1 MLQHPF
7 HQTFHLFLSHLL
19 RPFKLPRGQQFRHAH
34 FLHEPPVRAVRRR
47 HEPRQ
52 PKRQLLG
59 EGEDGAGRERQVVA
73 LEDVAGDFGGGD
85 DQEAAGGS
93 KAEEE
98 EGAVRGGEGV
108 ERGVEG

>member
-1 MLQHPF
+1 M
-7 HQTFHLFLSHLL
+7 
-19 RPFKLPRGQQFRHAH
+19 
-34 FLHEPPVRAVRRR
+34 
-47 HEPRQ
+47 
-52 PKRQLLG
+52 
-59 EGEDGAGRERQVVA
+59 A